1 MYKPMAVRFSSGLP
15 NWKYGERDTLVIRKR
30 VWAEQ
35 QASGSNDEAVSTGK
49 MSGRNLRPL
58 RDWFEVQRLRT
69 RPRPTRPKARRRS
82 VEGSGVDV
90 TVTLTKPQHERR
102 SQKTIAQKVNASI
115 IDGHSEI
122 VPVRK
127 GRNRRVSQEIERC

>member
-58 RDWFEVQRLRT
+58 RDGFEVQRLRP
-69 RPRPTRPKARRRS
+69 RPRPTSPKATRRR
-82 VEGSGVDV
+82 VEGPAVDGPAPAPNPYSH
-90 TVTLTKPQHERR
+90 K
-102 SQKTIAQKVNASI
+102 KTPHKHAHA
-115 IDGHSEI
+115 DTPPEH
-122 VPVRK
+122 
-127 GRNRRVSQEIERC
+127 